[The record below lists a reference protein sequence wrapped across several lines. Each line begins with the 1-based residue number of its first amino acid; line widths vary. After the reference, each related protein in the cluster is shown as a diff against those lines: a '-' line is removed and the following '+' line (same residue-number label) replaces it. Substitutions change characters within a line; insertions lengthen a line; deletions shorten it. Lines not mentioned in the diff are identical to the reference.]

1 MGTPKWNKP
10 LKKVP
15 GVPGFDDRFKRLT
28 ETGVSEVPGTG
39 TTGPMYE
46 TVTRPA
52 AQPNPKVGPRPIVG
66 FGGGPTFLS
75 IASIGSG
82 FDLIYGASLKDKG
95 GSGGSGSGRMG
106 GKKLKI

>member
-1 MGTPKWNKP
+1 MPAPKWNRP
-10 LKKVP
+10 LPLRPVIS
-15 GVPGFDDRFKRLT
+15 VPGFEDKVKGLM
-28 ETGVSEVPGTG
+28 ETGISNPG
-39 TTGPMYE
+39 TTGPMYDD
-46 TVTRPA
+46 VSKPA
-52 AQPNPKVGPRPIVG
+52 VQPNPKVGPRPTVG

-75 IASIGSG
+75 IGGIGAG